1 MLSVV
6 VLPCSISV
14 VRGRGEGASAGQYDD
29 HVKIVEHNNAVL
41 ASVIICGS

>member
-29 HVKIVEHNNAVL
+29 HVKIVEHNAVL